1 LYVIV
6 TNWNS
11 LIINGSWKGSTAG
24 GCRNFPTFTDNPQ
37 YAIDLTEDADGDGK
51 CSVLIAL
58 MQKNRRQQ
66 KKLGVRDLCI
76 GYAVYKVTLLFLGLI
91 LSNLCMHRLPTAKQQ
106 NLTKS
111 LWITIAVQPHLGVT
125 LILVRCLLGLIW
137 ILDVTSSSPVHS
149 NLKKRET
156 SF

>member
-1 LYVIV
+1 MVPLELDQLKCEAKDLAVCSFTLLVNGGFNVCHFCSCMFVV

-11 LIINGSWKGSTAG
+11 LILNGSWRGSTAG

-37 YAIDLTEDADGDGK
+37 FVIDLTEDADGDGK

-76 GYAVYKVTLLFLGLI
+76 GYAVYKVKLLFWTCTKQ
-91 LSNLCMHRLPTAKQQ
+91 CMH
-106 NLTKS
+106 
-111 LWITIAVQPHLGVT
+111 V
-125 LILVRCLLGLIW
+125 
-137 ILDVTSSSPVHS
+137 
-149 NLKKRET
+149 
-156 SF
+156 

>member
-1 LYVIV
+1 MFLSDYHDIWYIVASLGGFNAPALLFLQFWHCTRIVYHFCSIFIV

-11 LIINGSWKGSTAG
+11 LILNGSWRGSTAG

-76 GYAVYKVTLLFLGLI
+76 GYAVYKVTAYY
-91 LSNLCMHRLPTAKQQ
+91 N
-106 NLTKS
+106 S
-111 LWITIAVQPHLGVT
+111 LWG
-125 LILVRCLLGLIW
+125 
-137 ILDVTSSSPVHS
+137 SY
-149 NLKKRET
+149 
-156 SF
+156 